1 MESSITY
8 HKSGGITFV
17 GADAVAFYRAALLV
31 RSLRLYAK
39 CGMIPTRG
47 VTITKM
53 LAMAADLTKKHY
65 KRGDAEKA
73 AADVEAWAREM
84 KAALPQVEA

>member
-8 HKSGGITFV
+8 HKDGGVTFSGP
-17 GADAVAFYRAALLV
+17 DAVAFVRAATLV
-31 RSLRLYAK
+31 SSLRLYAK
-39 CGMIPTRG
+39 VKIIPMRG

-53 LAMAADLTKKHY
+53 LAMATGITKKRY